1 MTFTQATSPDRLS
14 GGDEEAFVTTNKTV
28 WQRLLAN
35 PTAMASIV
43 MLAILTLSA
52 VLAPLLAP
60 GNPLRVSPADR
71 FIPPGA
77 EHFFGTDNLGR
88 DMFKMVLHGG
98 RTSLFVG
105 LVVTAISMSIA
116 VVLGAIERKVPDG
129 GRLF

>member
-1 MTFTQATSPDRLS
+1 MTLTQATSPDRLS
-14 GGDEEAFVTTNKTV
+14 GSDEEAFVTTNKTV

-77 EHFFGTDNLGR
+77 EHFFHR
-88 DMFKMVLHGG
+88 KLH
-98 RTSLFVG
+98 LIKQ
-105 LVVTAISMSIA
+105 LVVNAWD
-116 VVLGAIERKVPDG
+116 R
-129 GRLF
+129 

>member
-1 MTFTQATSPDRLS
+1 MTFTQATSPDRLP

-71 FIPPGA
+71 FIPRVP
-77 EHFFGTDNLGR
+77 
-88 DMFKMVLHGG
+88 
-98 RTSLFVG
+98 S
-105 LVVTAISMSIA
+105 ISSAPTIWAATCSRWCCMAAAPRCSS
-116 VVLGAIERKVPDG
+116 GWW
-129 GRLF
+129 